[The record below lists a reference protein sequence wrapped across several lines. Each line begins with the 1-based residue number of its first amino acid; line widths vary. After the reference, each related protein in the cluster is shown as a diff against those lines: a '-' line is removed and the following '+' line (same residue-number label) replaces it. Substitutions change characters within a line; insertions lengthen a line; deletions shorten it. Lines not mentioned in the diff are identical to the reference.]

1 MGLLTTLDISAEQE
15 PRIRVRDTYLPA
27 SIEGYFGQ
35 DGARTITFF
44 TSDILIITLL
54 SNFLLQYVESKLGLG
69 LSPSRQTAIRHNDS
83 TGIRCY
89 VRPYS
94 PHYAPSLVLSNV
106 PYFRSVCSV
115 AIPSP
120 NLLSTYCR
128 RKLDNSV
135 LLINIRGKNLASCT
149 GPSTL
154 GSYSKLK
161 IPVEPVHAGRCSL
174 WLYIQ
179 SRPAP
184 SLSLP
189 LRGVLEPKCCVTW
202 ITLEDHGS
210 GVRVRLNQVLR
221 AANEQTDQRYQ
232 R

>member
-1 MGLLTTLDISAEQE
+1 MGLLDTLEPVQSKIRE
-15 PRIRVRDTYLPA
+15 PRARGSSSRLKLRAIC
-27 SIEGYFGQ
+27 GQ
-35 DGARTITFF
+35 DGAPRWGTHENFF

-69 LSPSRQTAIRHNDS
+69 LSPSRQTVIRHNDS

-128 RKLDNSV
+128 RKLDNNV
-135 LLINIRGKNLASCT
+135 LLKISEVKKLSCVPHLARFA
-149 GPSTL
+149 L
-154 GSYSKLK
+154 R
-161 IPVEPVHAGRCSL
+161 IEAGR
-174 WLYIQ
+174 
-179 SRPAP
+179 
-184 SLSLP
+184 
-189 LRGVLEPKCCVTW
+189 
-202 ITLEDHGS
+202 
-210 GVRVRLNQVLR
+210 
-221 AANEQTDQRYQ
+221 
-232 R
+232 